1 MEQLAKDF
9 AGKAHFPLMYV
20 REAHPGELYSA
31 HQSIEQKFAHAQAF
45 REYGV
50 QRQII
55 VDSLY
60 GRVHRQY
67 GGVSNMTFIID
78 HTGHIVFRVEWTV
91 ADDIRSVLEEVLE
104 MAAIKRAGGRASL
117 YYRET
122 LGMHHS
128 GPDNPFLGDLQAI
141 EDMKRARASEP
152 GS

>member
-9 AGKAHFPLMYV
+9 AGKAHFPFMYV
-20 REAHPGELYSA
+20 REAHPGELFGA
-31 HQSIEQKFAHAQAF
+31 HHSIEQKFAHARAF

-67 GGVSNMTFIID
+67 GGVSNMTFILD
-78 HTGHIVFRVEWTV
+78 HTGHIVFRAEWTV
-91 ADDIRSVLEEVLE
+91 AEDIRGVLEEVIE
-104 MAAIKRAGGRASL
+104 MAGRRASL
-117 YYRET
+117 YYREI
-122 LGMHHS
+122 LGMHHTGS
-128 GPDNPFLGDLQAI
+128 DNPFLGGQQAI
-141 EDMKRARASEP
+141 EDMKRARAAES